1 MITAIISLDS
11 GVKTIAVSS
20 NTGNTVDIHS
30 NVTNVWTYCYRS
42 PLGDVNP
49 WPVTIPVNV
58 TNTSQYYYLDIEANN
73 QTDNIRQTAYA
84 NTSTQAYTGSY
95 VIIRPV

>member
-11 GVKTIAVSS
+11 GVKTIALSS
-20 NTGNTVDIHS
+20 NTGNTFDLHS

-73 QTDNIRQTAYA
+73 QSDNIHQTAYA
-84 NTSTQAYTGSY
+84 NTSAQAYTGSY